1 MNPYLRRLADGRP
14 KRWEQITIQNDLHL
28 RYRNERI
35 STSGVFGQEAGR
47 GCIANV
53 SPLRY
58 GCRYG
63 FSTSTAVLDT
73 YFNWPPW
80 KFAPTPFDVCRELTN
95 EKKSVE
101 IRCGAD
107 KRTEEETAA
116 FFVSNGTS

>member
-1 MNPYLRRLADGRP
+1 MSPCLRMLADGRP
-14 KRWEQITIQNDLHL
+14 KRQEQITIQSELHL

-35 STSGVFGQEAGR
+35 STCGVFGQEAGR

-63 FSTSTAVLDT
+63 VSTSTRISIGRLGLL
-73 YFNWPPW
+73 PSS
-80 KFAPTPFDVCRELTN
+80 DVCRELTN
-95 EKKSVE
+95 EKKDVE
-101 IRCGAD
+101 TRCGAD
-107 KRTEEETAA
+107 KRTEEETTA